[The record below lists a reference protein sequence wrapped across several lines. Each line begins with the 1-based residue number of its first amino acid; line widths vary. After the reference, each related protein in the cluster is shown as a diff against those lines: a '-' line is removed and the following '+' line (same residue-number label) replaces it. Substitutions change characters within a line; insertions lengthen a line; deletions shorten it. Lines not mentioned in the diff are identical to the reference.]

1 MQTTLIN
8 FLYIS
13 LIGSNKISDDKK
25 FIKSLQQAIQSNI
38 DQEGVIQNVRK
49 SFKDLK
55 EGKTSPSD
63 NPFSTLHN
71 QSLGQTVN
79 KRLDC
84 VHKFERNCLLSSCPR
99 IGTRLR
105 RG

>member
-1 MQTTLIN
+1 MQTSLIN
-8 FLYIS
+8 FLNIS
-13 LIGSNKISDDKK
+13 LIGSNKIPDDKK

-63 NPFSTLHN
+63 NPFSTLHI
-71 QSLGQTVN
+71 
-79 KRLDC
+79 
-84 VHKFERNCLLSSCPR
+84 H
-99 IGTRLR
+99 
-105 RG
+105 